1 MKVTTIIKIAKAA
14 VAAVTLGVAAVG
26 AIRTAKNAK
35 KLHETAVDAIQKAE
49 NDEIESD
56 EQMQKINDN
65 LFNRVGDIVFDAGA
79 FLVATAATAIVG
91 YLCVSAY
98 SDRTWAEGIDAGTRY
113 GCAIM
118 DGFVHQLDTKEA

>member
-14 VAAVTLGVAAVG
+14 VAAISLGVAAVG

-35 KLHETAVDAIQKAE
+35 KLHETAVDAIRKAE
-49 NDEIESD
+49 NNEIESD

-98 SDRTWAEGIDAGTRY
+98 NDRTWAEGIDAVTRY
-113 GCAIM
+113 GCATM

>member
-1 MKVTTIIKIAKAA
+1 MKVATIIKIAKAA
-14 VAAVTLGVAAVG
+14 VAAVALGVAAVG

-49 NDEIESD
+49 NNEIESD
-56 EQMQKINDN
+56 KQMQEINDN

-98 SDRTWAEGIDAGTRY
+98 NDRKWAEGMDAVTRY

-118 DGFVHQLDTKEA
+118 DGFVHQLDAKEA

>member
-1 MKVTTIIKIAKAA
+1 MKVTTVIKIAKAA
-14 VAAVTLGVAAVG
+14 VAAISLGVAAVG

-91 YLCVSAY
+91 YLCISAY
-98 SDRTWAEGIDAGTRY
+98 NDRKWTEDMNTVTRY

-118 DGFVHQLDTKEA
+118 DGFVHQLDAKEA

>member
-1 MKVTTIIKIAKAA
+1 MKVTTVIKIAKAA
-14 VAAVTLGVAAVG
+14 VAAAALGVATLG

-56 EQMQKINDN
+56 EQMKEINNN
-65 LFNRVGDIVFDAGA
+65 LFDHVSDIVFDAGA
-79 FLVATAATAIVG
+79 FLVATAATAIIG
-91 YLCVSAY
+91 YLCISVY
-98 SDRTWAEGIDAGTRY
+98 NDRKWAEDMNTVTRY

-118 DGFVHQLDTKEA
+118 DGFAHQLDAKEA

>member
-1 MKVTTIIKIAKAA
+1 MKVATIIKIAKAA
-14 VAAVTLGVAAVG
+14 VAAVALGVAAVG
-26 AIRTAKNAK
+26 AIRTVKNAK

-49 NDEIESD
+49 NNEIESD
-56 EQMQKINDN
+56 KQMQEINDN

-98 SDRTWAEGIDAGTRY
+98 NDRKWAEGMDAVTRY
-113 GCAIM
+113 GCA
-118 DGFVHQLDTKEA
+118 VTKALAHRIKAEEA

>member
-1 MKVTTIIKIAKAA
+1 MKVTTVIKIAKAA

-35 KLHETAVDAIQKAE
+35 KLHESAVDAIQKAE

-56 EQMQKINDN
+56 EQMKEINDN

-91 YLCVSAY
+91 YLCISAY
-98 SDRTWAEGIDAGTRY
+98 NDRKWAEDMNTVTRY
-113 GCAIM
+113 GCAVTKAL
-118 DGFVHQLDTKEA
+118 VHRIKAEEA

>member
-1 MKVTTIIKIAKAA
+1 MKVTTVIKIAKAA
-14 VAAVTLGVAAVG
+14 VAAISLGVAAVG

-91 YLCVSAY
+91 YLCISAY
-98 SDRTWAEGIDAGTRY
+98 NDRKWTEDMDAVTRY

-118 DGFVHQLDTKEA
+118 DGFVHQLDAKEV

>member
-1 MKVTTIIKIAKAA
+1 MKVTTVIKIAKAA
-14 VAAVTLGVAAVG
+14 VAAISLGVAAVG

-91 YLCVSAY
+91 YLCISAY
-98 SDRTWAEGIDAGTRY
+98 NDRKWTEDMNAVTRY

-118 DGFVHQLDTKEA
+118 DGFVHQLDAKEA

>member
-14 VAAVTLGVAAVG
+14 VAAISLGVAAVG

-49 NDEIESD
+49 NNEIESD

-98 SDRTWAEGIDAGTRY
+98 SDRTWAEGIDAVTRY

-118 DGFVHQLDTKEA
+118 DGFVHQLDAKAA

>member
-14 VAAVTLGVAAVG
+14 VAAISLGVAAVG

-49 NDEIESD
+49 NNEIESD

-98 SDRTWAEGIDAGTRY
+98 SDRTWAEGIDAIARY
-113 GCAIM
+113 GRSIM
-118 DGFVHQLDTKEA
+118 DGFVHQLDAKEA

>member
-1 MKVTTIIKIAKAA
+1 MKVTTVIKIAKAA

-49 NDEIESD
+49 NNEIESD

-98 SDRTWAEGIDAGTRY
+98 SDRTWAEGIDAITRY
-113 GCAIM
+113 GCAIR
-118 DGFVHQLDTKEA
+118 DGFVHQLDAKEA

>member
-14 VAAVTLGVAAVG
+14 VAAVALGVAAVG

-49 NDEIESD
+49 NNEIESD
-56 EQMQKINDN
+56 KRMQEINDN

-98 SDRTWAEGIDAGTRY
+98 SDRTWAEGVDAITRY
-113 GCAIM
+113 GCSIM
-118 DGFVHQLDTKEA
+118 DGFVHQLDAKEA

>member
-1 MKVTTIIKIAKAA
+1 MRVTTIVNIAKAA
-14 VAAVTLGVAAVG
+14 VAAATLGIAAVG

-56 EQMQKINDN
+56 EQMQEINND

-91 YLCVSAY
+91 YLYVSAY
-98 SDRTWAEGIDAGTRY
+98 NDRKWAEDMDTITRY
-113 GCAIM
+113 GCA
-118 DGFVHQLDTKEA
+118 VTKALAHRIKAEEA

>member
-14 VAAVTLGVAAVG
+14 VAAISLGVAAVG

-49 NDEIESD
+49 NNEIESD

-98 SDRTWAEGIDAGTRY
+98 SDRTWAEGIDAITRY
-113 GCAIM
+113 GCATM
-118 DGFVHQLDTKEA
+118 DGFVHQLDAKEA

>member
-1 MKVTTIIKIAKAA
+1 MKVSTIIKITKAA

-56 EQMQKINDN
+56 EQMQNINDN
-65 LFNRVGDIVFDAGA
+65 LLNRVGDIVFDAGA
-79 FLVATAATAIVG
+79 FLAATAATAIVG
-91 YLCVSAY
+91 YLCIAAY
-98 SDRTWAEGIDAGTRY
+98 NDRKWSEGMDAVTRY
-113 GCAIM
+113 GCAI
-118 DGFVHQLDTKEA
+118 TKALAHRIKAEEA

>member
-1 MKVTTIIKIAKAA
+1 MKVATIIKIAKAA
-14 VAAVTLGVAAVG
+14 VAAISLGVAAVG

-49 NDEIESD
+49 NNEIESD

-98 SDRTWAEGIDAGTRY
+98 SDRTWAEGIDTVTRY
-113 GCAIM
+113 GCAIT

>member
-1 MKVTTIIKIAKAA
+1 MRVTTIVNIAKAA
-14 VAAVTLGVAAVG
+14 VAAATLGIAAVG

-56 EQMQKINDN
+56 EQMQEINND

-91 YLCVSAY
+91 YLYVSAY
-98 SDRTWAEGIDAGTRY
+98 NDRKWAEGMDTITRY
-113 GCAIM
+113 GCA
-118 DGFVHQLDTKEA
+118 VTKALAHRIKAEEA

>member
-1 MKVTTIIKIAKAA
+1 MKVTTVIKIAKAA
-14 VAAVTLGVAAVG
+14 VAAISLGVAAIG

-35 KLHETAVDAIQKAE
+35 KLHETAVNAIQKAE

-91 YLCVSAY
+91 YLYVSAY
-98 SDRTWAEGIDAGTRY
+98 NDSKWAEDMDAVTRY
-113 GCAIM
+113 GCA
-118 DGFVHQLDTKEA
+118 VTKALAHRIKAEEA

>member
-14 VAAVTLGVAAVG
+14 VAAISLGVAAVG

-49 NDEIESD
+49 NNEIESD

-98 SDRTWAEGIDAGTRY
+98 SDRTWAEGIDAITRY
-113 GCAIM
+113 GCSTM
-118 DGFVHQLDTKEA
+118 DGFVHQLDAKEA